1 MKSVPAVLEA
11 AAVAVPE
18 DGGGPD
24 RLVLFAVLRNE
35 AEDLTAV
42 QLACQAAIR
51 SNINP
56 LFKLH
61 QVCHT
66 FAYTRHM
73 AQGRL
78 GCCYN
83 NCLSAGHCLRL
94 FAQDGLQQG
103 DAPRASHSADDEAK
117 ALSGIHSA
125 TLAERILANARG
137 LSAER
142 NLAM

>member
-1 MKSVPAVLEA
+1 MKSVSAVLEA

-61 QVCHT
+61 QVCYT
-66 FAYTRHM
+66 LAYSRHM

-78 GCCYN
+78 AAAPLTTVLVQVIACASLPRTASN
-83 NCLSAGHCLRL
+83 KVMRRVLR
-94 FAQDGLQQG
+94 AQLM
-103 DAPRASHSADDEAK
+103 AK
-117 ALSGIHSA
+117 PKL
-125 TLAERILANARG
+125 
-137 LSAER
+137 
-142 NLAM
+142 

>member
-1 MKSVPAVLEA
+1 MKSVPTVLEA
-11 AAVAVPE
+11 AAVAVQE

-24 RLVLFAVLRNE
+24 RLVLFVVLRNE

-61 QVCHT
+61 KVCYT
-66 FAYTRHM
+66 SAYSRHLV
-73 AQGRL
+73 QGGH
-78 GCCYN
+78 GCCSSN
-83 NCLSAGHCLRL
+83 NSLGAGHCLRL
-94 FAQDGLQQG
+94 VAQDGIQQG

-117 ALSGIHSA
+117 TLSGIHSA
-125 TLAERILANARG
+125 ALTELILAMPEARVQ
-137 LSAER
+137 
-142 NLAM
+142 